1 MKKNIILIINNSI
14 IVICVIF
21 ATICMFA
28 DIHFMPSSF
37 VLDYSGMDNLQNF
50 KFFTVDS
57 NLLMGIVCFVFVIY
71 EILKLKKKIKVI
83 PKWLYILKH
92 VATTSVGLTFFTTCL
107 FLGPTIDTGFFSLYT
122 NANLFYHFIIPV
134 LAMLGYIFL
143 DDYDSNHKQCLYAL
157 IPMIL
162 YSFFYV
168 PNVLLHL
175 DNGHS
180 TIQYDFYGFFHGNPK
195 SIFVFY
201 PLMLSVVYVI
211 GIVLYT
217 INKKY
222 LKK

>member
-1 MKKNIILIINNSI
+1 MKKQIISIINNSI
-14 IVICVIF
+14 ITTCTIF

-28 DIHFMPSSF
+28 NIHFMPSKFALETQGLS
-37 VLDYSGMDNLQNF
+37 NF
-50 KFFTVDS
+50 KYFTVDS
-57 NLLMGIVCFVFVIY
+57 NIFIGIVCFIFMIY
-71 EILKLKKKIKVI
+71 EILKLKKKIKEI
-83 PKWLYILKH
+83 PRWLYILKH
-92 VATTSVGLTFFTTCL
+92 VATTAIGLTFFTTCL

-143 DDYDSNHKQCLYAL
+143 DKYESNYKQCLYSL
-157 IPMIL
+157 IPMVV
-162 YSFFYV
+162 YSIYYV

-175 DNGHS
+175 DNGRS
-180 TIQYDFYGFFHGNPK
+180 TAAYDFYGFFHGNPN

-211 GIVLYT
+211 AVVLYT
-217 INKKY
+217 LNKKI

>member
-1 MKKNIILIINNSI
+1 MKKNIISIVNNALIS
-14 IVICVIF
+14 VFTIF

-28 DIHFMPSSF
+28 NIHFMTDILTLESQGLS
-37 VLDYSGMDNLQNF
+37 NF

-57 NLLMGIVCFVFVIY
+57 NIFIGIVCFIFVIY
-71 EILKLKKKIKVI
+71 EILLLKKKIKEI

-92 VATTSVGLTFFTTCL
+92 VATTAIALTFFTTCL
-107 FLGPTIDTGFFSLYT
+107 FLGPTIETGFFSLYT

-143 DDYDSNHKQCLYAL
+143 DKYDSNYKQCLYCL
-157 IPMIL
+157 IPMVV
-162 YSFFYV
+162 YSIYYV

-175 DNGHS
+175 DNGRS
-180 TIQYDFYGFFHGNPK
+180 ILQYDFYGFFHGNPN

-211 GIVLYT
+211 AVVLYT
-217 INKKY
+217 LNKKI

>member
-1 MKKNIILIINNSI
+1 MKKEIISIINNSI
-14 IVICVIF
+14 ITACTIF

-28 DIHFMPSSF
+28 NIHFMPSKFALETQGLS
-37 VLDYSGMDNLQNF
+37 NF
-50 KFFTVDS
+50 KYFTVDS
-57 NLLMGIVCFVFVIY
+57 NLLIGAVCFIFAIC
-71 EILKLKKKIKVI
+71 EILKLKKKIKEI

-92 VATTSVGLTFFTTCL
+92 VATAGIALTFFTTCL

-134 LAMLGYIFL
+134 LAMLGYILF
-143 DDYDSNHKQCLYAL
+143 DKYDSNYKQCLYCL
-157 IPMIL
+157 IPMVI
-162 YSFFYV
+162 YSFYYV

-175 DNGHS
+175 VDGK
-180 TIQYDFYGFFHGNPK
+180 TALAYDFYGFFHGNPN

-211 GIVLYT
+211 AVVLYT
-217 INKKY
+217 LNKKI